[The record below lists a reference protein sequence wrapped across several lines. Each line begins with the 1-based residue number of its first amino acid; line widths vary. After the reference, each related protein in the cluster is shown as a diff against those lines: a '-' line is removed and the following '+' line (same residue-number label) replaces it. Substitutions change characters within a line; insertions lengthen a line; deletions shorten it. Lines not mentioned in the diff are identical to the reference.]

1 MSKATERFM
10 LAGVPRSCWELS
22 CRDRGQV
29 NITEW
34 AKEQARRRK
43 ERESLVSAYVLH
55 PTTKLRRGHP
65 TENAEVFHHC
75 QETVELLARQ
85 AVLEG
90 LPVKVVPFH
99 GLVHAL
105 QHPSAYISQDT
116 DPEARARTT
125 IFDLLGQ
132 GVIVVPLLPNPLDA
146 ECEPYQYRVALDFLL
161 THLYE
166 GGALVIGGSEQLSK
180 RLQSGYP
187 DSLERLLIG
196 NAEYF
201 GTGS

>member
-1 MSKATERFM
+1 MSKSTERFM
-10 LAGVPRSCWELS
+10 AAGVPRSCWELS

-43 ERESLVSAYVLH
+43 EREALVSAYVLH
-55 PTTKLRRGHP
+55 PVTKRGAERR
-65 TENAEVFHHC
+65 AEDFTYC
-75 QETVELLARQ
+75 QETVDLLARQ

-187 DSLERLLIG
+187 DSLERLLLG
-196 NAEYF
+196 NSEYF